1 MHLTQV
7 TVVRVPGEIKQHFDD
22 PSASEH
28 FTVVLNFKGQDRHS
42 ATLVPG
48 TDALS

>member
-28 FTVVLNFKGQDRHS
+28 LTVVLNVWGREYHD

-48 TDALS
+48 TDALP